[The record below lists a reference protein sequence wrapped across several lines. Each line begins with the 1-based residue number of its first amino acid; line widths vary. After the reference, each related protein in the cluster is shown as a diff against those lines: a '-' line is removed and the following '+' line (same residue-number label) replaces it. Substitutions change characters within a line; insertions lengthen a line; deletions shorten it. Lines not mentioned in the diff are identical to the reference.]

1 MEKIDFTHNGIPH
14 ALCYRWIANG
24 GNKRGLDMLYTYAL
38 GIGNTE
44 IKYKD

>member
-24 GNKRGLDMLYTYAL
+24 GNKRGLDMLYTYAP